1 MIYKRSFCKP
11 YFHTDLLLNSVSFTS
26 LYACCQFLPTFF
38 QFRKFALFLVHLC
51 CWGVLGGGGGNN
63 NQVSQIRANH
73 DTISQGALFC
83 SGHILDYIVLHI
95 AKGWLEITGV
105 QSEWPIKPLYPMP
118 IWSGWEIEN
127 IRNIAPPNQRF
138 LSSSASF
145 QHHHTPSMVKYD
157 IWPPDNMYI

>member
-11 YFHTDLLLNSVSFTS
+11 YFYMDLLLNSVSFTS
-26 LYACCQFLPTFF
+26 LYACCQFLPTSF

-51 CWGVLGGGGGNN
+51 CWGVLGGCNN
-63 NQVSQIRANH
+63 NQVSQVRANH

-83 SGHILDYIVLHI
+83 SGDILGYIVSHI

-127 IRNIAPPNQRF
+127 IMNIAPLNQSF

-145 QHHHTPSMVKYD
+145 QLHHTPSMVKYD